1 MRKEREETM
10 KMRLSNKKDVR
21 KRVNTDKQREQQR
34 KRMIECRENRK
45 RKRKKNGMRKEE
57 NIEKDKE

>member
-1 MRKEREETM
+1 M
-10 KMRLSNKKDVR
+10 KMSNKKDVR

-45 RKRKKNGMRKEE
+45 RQRKKKVKRKIRKHSEIPRREE
-57 NIEKDKE
+57 NES